1 MKIFTEHIIQF
12 EIEDDDIK
20 LETLIIENPVYMYKV
35 GDKLTA
41 YYMTMDEDSKD
52 IKENITVFEVTDVKH
67 EIQETMLI
75 LEQRIIVYLKK
86 VEG

>member
-1 MKIFTEHIIQF
+1 MKIFTEHRIQF

-52 IKENITVFEVTDVKH
+52 IKENITVFEVTEVKH